1 MLPNFENAG
10 HVYRAIWSPAIFF
23 FFFGKNLFKFLKGD
37 KFIKFKEIDVLNFE
51 KLAII
56 LKYVYLSYH
65 KTYELVPHVNNTSSF
80 DIK

>member
-1 MLPNFENAG
+1 M
-10 HVYRAIWSPAIFF
+10 
-23 FFFGKNLFKFLKGD
+23 KGD

-80 DIK
+80 DIKYFSFQYKQKNVYETFVKNVTVNI